1 VQGFEAVRKA
11 REIHQMIS
19 AAEDSSAFLRVAVH
33 SIFAE
38 HGAVSA
44 YFAVLLNNSQL
55 LVVDSYGYDSIEFSK
70 NALHSVW
77 SNTAA
82 NDSIRTGEVLCFL
95 NMQDYLAHYPANKV
109 LQLPGDGFIAIPLWH
124 NGYPLAVLGVAFEH
138 PAPEQGKEPIVEI
151 GEYLRT
157 ILEISFSR
165 PAWLEGATNQ
175 DALSSV
181 MVAGVNNIDPHAIFV
196 PPEAV
201 LTARQLEVLAGMA
214 EGHTNRQI
222 AYNLHLSES
231 TIGKESIEIY
241 RKLRVNTR
249 KQAVG
254 VARTLALLETEL
266 ADSGLVASEL
276 ADSGRA

>member
-1 VQGFEAVRKA
+1 MQGFEVMRKA
-11 REIHQMIS
+11 REIHQMVS

-55 LVVDSYGYDSIEFSK
+55 LVVDSYGYDSLEFSK

-82 NDSIRTGEVLCFL
+82 NDAIRTGEVLCFL
-95 NMQDYLAHYPANKV
+95 NMQDYLTHYPNNTV

-138 PAPEQGKEPIVEI
+138 PDPNQGTDPIVEL
-151 GEYLRT
+151 GEYVRT

-165 PAWLEGATNQ
+165 PAWL
-175 DALSSV
+175 D
-181 MVAGVNNIDPHAIFV
+181 VAGNQLVPSDVLSASHSIDPHAIFV

-201 LTARQLEVLAGMA
+201 LTDRQLAILAGMA

-222 AYNLHLSES
+222 AYNLHVSES
-231 TIGKESIEIY
+231 TVGKESIEIY

-249 KQAVG
+249 KQAVS
-254 VARTLALLETEL
+254 VAHTLALLETEL
-266 ADSGLVASEL
+266 ADSELDVSKL
-276 ADSGRA
+276 AD